1 MAKPSRQGR
10 QITVG
15 TYKAGTNLSL
25 TAVGTLLKKGVL
37 GVVPVSAAT
46 DDAIGSLHQRV
57 LGSDAGVDVPV
68 QLLNLSQ
75 EIECVAHE
83 SLAVGDK
90 VGPSATGRVQK
101 AVAAGSLYVGTVE
114 TAGSAG
120 DNIVVDVVDSRT
132 RHA

>member
-57 LGSDAGVDVPV
+57 LGSDAGVDIPQTHPTPV
-68 QLLNLSQ
+68 SYTHMTLPTICS
-75 EIECVAHE
+75 V
-83 SLAVGDK
+83 
-90 VGPSATGRVQK
+90 
-101 AVAAGSLYVGTVE
+101 
-114 TAGSAG
+114 
-120 DNIVVDVVDSRT
+120 
-132 RHA
+132 